1 MRKDFQRLGWRQQGV
16 SMLVALVTLTI
27 LLLASVA
34 LVRSIDSGT
43 LIVGNLAFK
52 QDTTVV
58 SSIAAEQAMAWLE
71 ANVDGTTLDEDL
83 PEAGYYASSLD
94 KLDPTGANTSAANPM
109 ALIDWKLDS
118 CADTPSGH
126 YTNCDTLP
134 FTGQSVNGNQIQWV
148 ITRLCDSV
156 GTPSAANLCARPV
169 AVDTASAGDRGNL
182 QAGGRISASV
192 AGPYF
197 RVIVKTTGPRHTVS
211 YTETM
216 LHF

>member
-1 MRKDFQRLGWRQQGV
+1 MRGFTRQTWRQQGV

-34 LVRSIDSGT
+34 LVRSIDTGT

-52 QDTTVV
+52 QDATEV
-58 SSIAAEQAMAWLE
+58 SAIAAEQAMAWLE

-83 PEAGYYASSLD
+83 PTAGYYASSLD
-94 KLDPTGANTSAANPM
+94 KLDPTAAHTSAAHPM
-109 ALIDWKLDS
+109 ALIDWKLDG
-118 CADTPSGH
+118 CADTPAGN

-134 FTGQSVNGNQIQWV
+134 FTGSPIHGNQVQWV

-156 GTPSAANLCARPV
+156 GPPSAANLCARPV
-169 AVDTASAGDRGNL
+169 AVDTASAGDRGSL

-197 RVIVKTTGPRHTVS
+197 RVIVKATGPRQTVS